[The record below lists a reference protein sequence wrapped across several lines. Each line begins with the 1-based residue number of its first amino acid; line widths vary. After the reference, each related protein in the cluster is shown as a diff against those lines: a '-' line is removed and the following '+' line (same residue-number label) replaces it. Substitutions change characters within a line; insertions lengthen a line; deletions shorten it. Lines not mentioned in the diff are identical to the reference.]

1 MYVTIYTG
9 TQICTMVPSVY
20 LYVFIYIFFGAQQNI
35 VRYMFGLFKLL
46 YLFNIMFYLFLY
58 LFLRMYYVGYFC
70 YLFIFVLCTAC
81 IICWFES
88 LSNQFLTHFLLY
100 LRPAVILTW
109 FVYLT

>member
-58 LFLRMYYVGYFC
+58 LFLRMYYVVIFVI
-70 YLFIFVLCTAC
+70 YLFLYFVRRVL
-81 IICWFES
+81 
-88 LSNQFLTHFLLY
+88 
-100 LRPAVILTW
+100 
-109 FVYLT
+109 FVGSKVCPTNS